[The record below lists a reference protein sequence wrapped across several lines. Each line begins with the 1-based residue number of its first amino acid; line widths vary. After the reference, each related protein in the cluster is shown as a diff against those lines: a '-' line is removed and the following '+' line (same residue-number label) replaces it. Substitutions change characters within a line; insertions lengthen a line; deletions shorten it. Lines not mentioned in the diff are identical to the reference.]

1 MKKLLFSVVV
11 TLLSICSFAQA
22 PQKINYQAVIRNS
35 TGDPVANQ
43 NVSLKLSVTNGNG
56 GTVQY
61 AETHTGIT
69 TNAFGLVNLKIGTG
83 TPVSG
88 TFSAISWQTGNK
100 YLKIEADIAGG
111 TNYSTLSSTELV
123 SVPYALY
130 SGSSNSNNT
139 GGAIIPFASGLPV
152 VLTTIAGGL
161 TGTTSLVGF
170 GNSAS
175 GVSLVGSSII
185 DLTGAAGTLLNFAF
199 TAPRSGSITSMSA
212 FFSTTAALSL
222 IGTTITVQAQL
233 YTAPHASN
241 TFTAV
246 PGALVTLAPGLSGV
260 IAIGTTSS
268 GQTTGLN
275 IPVVAGDRYLLVFS
289 ATASGLTL
297 INTVAGYASAGI
309 NIN

>member
-11 TLLSICSFAQA
+11 TLLSIYSFAQA

-43 NVSLKLSVTNGNG
+43 NVSLKLSVTDGDG

-130 SGSSNSNNT
+130 SGSSNSSNT
-139 GGAIIPFASGLPV
+139 GGAIIPFASGSPV
-152 VLTTIAGGL
+152 TLTTLIGGL

-170 GNSAS
+170 GNSVS
-175 GVSLVGSSII
+175 GVSLVGSNL
-185 DLTGAAGTLLNFAF
+185 DLTGATGTLLNFAF

-212 FFSTTAALSL
+212 FFSTTKAVSL
-222 IGTTITVQAQL
+222 VGTTITIQAQL
-233 YTAPHASN
+233 YKALSASN
-241 TFTAV
+241 TFTPVSGAAV
-246 PGALVTLAPGLSGV
+246 NLAPGLTGV
-260 IAIGTTSS
+260 LAIGTASS

-275 IPVVAGDRYLLVFS
+275 IPVAAGDRYLLVFS

-297 INTVAGYASAGI
+297 VNTIEGYASAGV

>member
-11 TLLSICSFAQA
+11 TLLSIYSFAQA

-43 NVSLKLSVTNGNG
+43 NVSLKLSVTDGNG

-61 AETHTGIT
+61 AEIHTGIT

-130 SGSSNSNNT
+130 SGSSNSSNT
-139 GGAIIPFASGLPV
+139 GGAIIPFASGSPV
-152 VLTTIAGGL
+152 TLTTLIGGL

-170 GNSAS
+170 GNSVS
-175 GVSLVGSSII
+175 GVSLVGSNL
-185 DLTGAAGTLLNFAF
+185 DLTGATGTLLNFAF

-222 IGTTITVQAQL
+222 VGTTITIQAQL
-233 YTAPHASN
+233 YKALSASN
-241 TFTAV
+241 TFTPVSGAAV
-246 PGALVTLAPGLSGV
+246 NLAPGLTGV
-260 IAIGTTSS
+260 LARGTTSS

-275 IPVVAGDRYLLVFS
+275 IPVAAGDRYLLVFS

-297 INTVAGYASAGI
+297 VNTIEGYASAGV